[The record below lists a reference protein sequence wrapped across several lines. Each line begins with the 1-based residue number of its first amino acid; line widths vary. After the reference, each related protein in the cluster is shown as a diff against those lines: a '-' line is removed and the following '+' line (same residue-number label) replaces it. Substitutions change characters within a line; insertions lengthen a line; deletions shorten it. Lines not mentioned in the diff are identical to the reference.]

1 MGLFDF
7 FTKEGRERIAARRE
21 QKRKAQY
28 AEERRKA
35 REKFERSQRTLPR
48 YAQAYRWFEEHPTV
62 YYDGAECKRLDVMY
76 LDMMTQA
83 IDAGEKPLNMHGQG
97 VSDPLGKFHWRY
109 FNFVNRYLAD
119 LKGGNTLYMADY
131 KLVSINDVERI
142 ILWAKNHGD
151 DCARMFLYELR
162 VIQNRMEEAIEIR
175 HEAEYLKQTPWFW
188 KRADLEDYLKECR
201 EQSLQGG
208 NTESVS
214 SRWARV
220 RTGRDFEEFILWR
233 LKSKNIVCDQIGGS
247 GDQGV
252 DIVVYGGNHK
262 VAIQCKFYSY
272 PVDNSA
278 VQQVFAGM
286 KYHGCEKALV
296 VSNAEY
302 TPGAMDLAEKTG
314 VKLCSYLD
322 FLDELKEY
330 GCDDEGLD
338 EWTAMGTR
346 RGIRESLLRHPERI
360 V

>member
-1 MGLFDF
+1 MFLFDF
-7 FTKEGRERIAARRE
+7 FTKEGREKIAERRE
-21 QKRKAQY
+21 QKRKARY
-28 AEERRKA
+28 EEERRKA
-35 REKFERSQRTLPR
+35 REEFERVQRALPR
-48 YAQAYRWFEEHPTV
+48 YAQALRWFEEHPD
-62 YYDGAECKRLDVMY
+62 YDFTERKRLDVMY
-76 LDMMTQA
+76 LDMMMQA
-83 IDAGEKPLNMHGQG
+83 IDAGEKTQNWYGKKI
-97 VSDPLGKFHWRY
+97 SDPLGEFHWRY
-109 FNFVNRYLAD
+109 FYFVNQYLAD
-119 LKGGNTLYMADY
+119 ARAKSILFNEEYQS
-131 KLVSINDVERI
+131 VSVDDVERI
-142 ILWAKNHGD
+142 IMWAKGHGD

-162 VIQNRMEEAIEIR
+162 VMQKRMDEAIEIR
-175 HEAEYLKQTPWFW
+175 HEAEYLKHTPWFW
-188 KRADLEDYLKECR
+188 KRVDLQDVLGKNKDQ
-201 EQSLQGG
+201 QSHGN
-208 NTESVS
+208 NTESIS

-220 RTGRDFEEFILWR
+220 RTGDDFEKFILWR

-252 DIVVYGGNHK
+252 DIVVYGGDHK
-262 VAIQCKFYSY
+262 VAIQCKYYSH

-302 TPGAMDLAEKTG
+302 TSGAMDLAEKTG